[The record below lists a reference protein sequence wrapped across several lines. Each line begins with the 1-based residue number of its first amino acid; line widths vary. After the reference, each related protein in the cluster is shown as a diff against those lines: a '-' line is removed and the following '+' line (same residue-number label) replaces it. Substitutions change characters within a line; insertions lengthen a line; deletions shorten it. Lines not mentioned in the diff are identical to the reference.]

1 MKPDT
6 PHLAVYVRVSSRQ
19 QDYRSQLPDLERWLG
34 AHALSQSVKWYRDTQ
49 SGQTMD
55 RREWKQ
61 LEDDLHA
68 GKVSK
73 LIVWRIDRL
82 GRTAAGLTSLFETL
96 QRLGVGFESIK
107 DRIDLSTPSGRLMAH
122 VLASVAAYENEV
134 RGERIR
140 AGQAAARAQGKRWGG
155 SKAGRR
161 KKISAG
167 HEQLIQRLRS
177 DGIAISQIARM
188 LQLSRPAIY
197 SVVNTIP
204 GTMDGPE
211 RERATISRF
220 D

>member
-34 AHALSQSVKWYRDTQ
+34 AHAPNTSVKWYRDSQ

-55 RREWKQ
+55 RPAWKQ
-61 LEDDLHA
+61 LEEDLHA
-68 GKVSK
+68 GRVSK

-140 AGQAAARAQGKRWGG
+140 AGQAAARARGKRWGG
-155 SKAGRR
+155 SVAGSR
-161 KKISAG
+161 KTVTRDQEEVALRLHAEGKPITRIANVLGVSRPTVYSI
-167 HEQLIQRLRS
+167 LNLRS
-177 DGIAISQIARM
+177 E
-188 LQLSRPAIY
+188 
-197 SVVNTIP
+197 T
-204 GTMDGPE
+204 
-211 RERATISRF
+211 
-220 D
+220 

>member
-34 AHALSQSVKWYRDTQ
+34 AHAPNQSVKWYRDMQ

-68 GKVSK
+68 GRVSK

-96 QRLGVGFESIK
+96 QRLGVGFESVK

-155 SKAGRR
+155 SLAGTR
-161 KKISAG
+161 KTVTGDQKEVALRLHTEGKPITRIAKVLGVSRPTVYSI
-167 HEQLIQRLRS
+167 LNLRS
-177 DGIAISQIARM
+177 E
-188 LQLSRPAIY
+188 
-197 SVVNTIP
+197 T
-204 GTMDGPE
+204 
-211 RERATISRF
+211 
-220 D
+220 